1 MEVELNIRPVM
12 MSESKAPAT
21 ALELVRIHLMRLP
34 ESDTMKLCVPVNVR
48 TAPVLSKPAPMQI
61 PPRYWRK
68 LAVPDPVL
76 GSNEVVVMTVVL

>member
-21 ALELVRIHLMRLP
+21 ALKLVRIVFMRLP
-34 ESDTMKLCVPVNVR
+34 ESEAMKLCVPVNVR
-48 TAPVLSKPAPMQI
+48 TAPALSKPAPMQL

-68 LAVPDPVL
+68 LAVPDPVV
-76 GSNEVVVMTVVL
+76 GSNEVIVLTVVL